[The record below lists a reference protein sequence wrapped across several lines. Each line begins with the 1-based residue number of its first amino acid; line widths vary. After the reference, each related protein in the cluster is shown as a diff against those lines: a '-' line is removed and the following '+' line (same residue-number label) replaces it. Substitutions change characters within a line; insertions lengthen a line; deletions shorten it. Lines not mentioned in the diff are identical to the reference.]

1 LIFIKKYIIIYIENK
16 KGEKSMK
23 DALGDRMKGFYE
35 DRYRVYLTRRM
46 PVIIRVDG
54 NAFHTF
60 TRGLDK
66 PFDYHFMR
74 IMQHTCKELCE
85 FIQGCV
91 GGYVQSDEISLL
103 LVDYNT
109 ITTDA
114 WFDYNLQKGTSLAAA
129 RATLI
134 FNRLVGALVDEFES
148 AGNTLA
154 KLQDDGEGEA
164 WRLYNLW
171 EPKQNRAIFDA
182 RAFNIPKEEVTNYF
196 IWRQKD
202 ATRNSI
208 QAAGQAVFRHSELNG
223 KSQSN
228 IQEMLFQKGI
238 NWNNYS
244 IPEKRGSF
252 VRRYTETIERED
264 GTVIVR
270 HPWYIDDEMPVLT
283 EDRDYIEELVN
294 VGG

>member
-1 LIFIKKYIIIYIENK
+1 
-16 KGEKSMK
+16 MK

-35 DRYRVYLTRRM
+35 DRYRIYLTRRM

-66 PFDYHFMR
+66 PFDHDFMK
-74 IMQHTCKELCE
+74 IMQKTCLSLCQN
-85 FIQGCV
+85 IQGCV

-103 LVDYNT
+103 LVDYQT
-109 ITTDA
+109 IESDA
-114 WFDYNLQKGTSLAAA
+114 WFDYNLQKITSLAAA
-129 RATLI
+129 RATMTFNDLVRRMVLDAENSAKI
-134 FNRLVGALVDEFES
+134 FEGVYKYDPADKKYALAYRWYD
-148 AGNTLA
+148 
-154 KLQDDGEGEA
+154 
-164 WRLYNLW
+164 
-171 EPKQNRAIFDA
+171 KQGCAMFDA
-182 RAFNIPKEEVTNYF
+182 RAFNIPKEEVCNYF

-208 QAAGQAVFRHSELNG
+208 QAAGQAYFSHKDLNG

-238 NWNNYS
+238 NWNDYT

-252 VRRYTETIERED
+252 VRRFTEKTETED
-264 GTVIVR
+264 GIVTVR
-270 HPWYIDDEMPVLT
+270 HPWYIDDEMPILT
-283 EDRDYIEELVN
+283 EDRNYIEDLI
-294 VGG
+294 